1 MRLIIIILIAV
12 LSTGSIVI
20 SLGYLTS
27 QEYIDVPEIT
37 NQYEQLQ
44 LYKNELEK
52 INQQNQK
59 ILNELEKINQQNQKI
74 LNDLEKINQ
83 QNQKILN
90 DLEDQIKN
98 SDDVHIDQINDEIEV
113 IKRVIEENKAELE
126 QVISKLSQMESDP

>member
-1 MRLIIIILIAV
+1 MRLTIIILIAV

-20 SLGYLTS
+20 SLGFLTS
-27 QEYIDVPEIT
+27 QEYIDVPEIA
-37 NQYEQLQ
+37 NQYEKLDT
-44 LYKNELEK
+44 YKD
-52 INQQNQK
+52 
-59 ILNELEKINQQNQKI
+59 
-74 LNDLEKINQ
+74 DLEKINQ

-98 SDDVHIDQINDEIEV
+98 SDDVHMDQINDEIEV

>member
-1 MRLIIIILIAV
+1 MRLTIIILIAV

-27 QEYIDVPEIT
+27 QEYIDVPEIA
-37 NQYEQLQ
+37 NQYEKLDT
-44 LYKNELEK
+44 YKD
-52 INQQNQK
+52 
-59 ILNELEKINQQNQKI
+59 
-74 LNDLEKINQ
+74 DLEKINQ

>member
-12 LSTGSIVI
+12 LSTASIVI
-20 SLGYLTS
+20 SLGFLTS

-37 NQYEQLQ
+37 DQYDKLE

-59 ILNELEKINQQNQKI
+59 V
-74 LNDLEKINQ
+74 
-83 QNQKILN
+83 LN
-90 DLEDQIKN
+90 DLEDEIKN
-98 SDDVHIDQINDEIEV
+98 SDDVHIDQINDEIEI

-126 QVISKLSQMESDP
+126 QVITKLSQMESDP